1 MSHFKKENAVHL
13 SHLHNC
19 LIKCILKTF
28 TCLQFEMY
36 LILCTKANQSH
47 TTSTNKIV
55 LQRNILRIY
64 DVCVFENI
72 EWFSTN
78 KSVYERE
85 HWQKS
90 PRIVIHAYNVCG
102 HDIHRNIVTLW
113 MELNTY
119 RFFFETFQPLIW
131 WNIFSRLLTHRLTT
145 AVVMFNGSR
154 LCFVLTTL
162 ETNIITD

>member
-1 MSHFKKENAVHL
+1 MFTVRNVFDIMYKGKLISYYVYEQNSCSKKNP
-13 SHLHNC
+13 SHLW
-19 LIKCILKTF
+19 
-28 TCLQFEMY
+28 
-36 LILCTKANQSH
+36 
-47 TTSTNKIV
+47 
-55 LQRNILRIY
+55 
-64 DVCVFENI
+64 CVFFENI

-78 KSVYERE
+78 KSVYKRE

-113 MELNTY
+113 MELNIY
-119 RFFFETFQPLIW
+119 RFFFETVQPLIW